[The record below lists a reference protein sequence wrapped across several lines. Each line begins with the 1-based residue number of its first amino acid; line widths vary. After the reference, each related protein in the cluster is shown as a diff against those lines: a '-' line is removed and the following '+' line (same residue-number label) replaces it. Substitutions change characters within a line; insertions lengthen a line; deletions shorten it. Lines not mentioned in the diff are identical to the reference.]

1 MFQKSYKILS
11 TEKLNNTT
19 FSFVISC
26 PELAEESWCGRFV
39 NVLCGEKTLRR
50 PISISEIDKQNG
62 TITIVFEVRG
72 DGTKWMSER
81 KAGDELDILGPLG
94 NGFFPDK
101 TKRGIFI
108 GGGIGCPPM
117 LGAAKEYGSD
127 AEVILGFRSK
137 KMQYLQISLSLSLSG
152 WKSQQTTVP
161 SAQKALLPMCL
172 KIWFKTAKMP

>member
-127 AEVILGFRSK
+127 AEVILGFRS
-137 KMQYLQISLSLSLSG
+137 LSLSLSG
-152 WKSQQTTVP
+152 WKLQQTTVP

>member
-72 DGTKWMSER
+72 DGT
-81 KAGDELDILGPLG
+81 
-94 NGFFPDK
+94 NGCRREK
-101 TKRGIFI
+101 QGTSLIF
-108 GGGIGCPPM
+108 
-117 LGAAKEYGSD
+117 
-127 AEVILGFRSK
+127 
-137 KMQYLQISLSLSLSG
+137 
-152 WKSQQTTVP
+152 
-161 SAQKALLPMCL
+161 
-172 KIWFKTAKMP
+172 

>member
-101 TKRGIFI
+101 
-108 GGGIGCPPM
+108 
-117 LGAAKEYGSD
+117 
-127 AEVILGFRSK
+127 

-152 WKSQQTTVP
+152 WKLQQTTVP
-161 SAQKALLPMCL
+161 SAQKALLPICL

>member
-94 NGFFPDK
+94 NGFFPIK
-101 TKRGIFI
+101 QN
-108 GGGIGCPPM
+108 
-117 LGAAKEYGSD
+117 
-127 AEVILGFRSK
+127 AEF
-137 KMQYLQISLSLSLSG
+137 LSEE
-152 WKSQQTTVP
+152 V
-161 SAQKALLPMCL
+161 
-172 KIWFKTAKMP
+172 